1 MKKRVIFIML
11 LSSGFFWAQ
20 QGIIRGVITNND
32 GQGIQ
37 DVTITSSTEGTT
49 TNSNGYFSLEFRS
62 NKKTTL
68 QFSHIGYQNITLEL
82 ELAPSFT

>member
-68 QFSHIGYQNITLEL
+68 QFSHIG
-82 ELAPSFT
+82 